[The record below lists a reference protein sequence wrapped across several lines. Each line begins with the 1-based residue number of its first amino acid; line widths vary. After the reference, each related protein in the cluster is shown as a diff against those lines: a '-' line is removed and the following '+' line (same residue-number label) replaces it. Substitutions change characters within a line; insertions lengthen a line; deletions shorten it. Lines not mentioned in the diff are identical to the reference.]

1 MSDATDR
8 MFVKP
13 ADGLKVR
20 DPHSRRHLP
29 PQGAF
34 VPREPYWLRRLD
46 DGDVVDATPDETE
59 E

>member
-1 MSDATDR
+1 